1 MMIEIKAPGSAGGH
15 RSENYFVALQSS
27 TIVPRR
33 SRGLQRD
40 ATLNDP
46 AQCRGFTLLELMA
59 ALAIIAVLAMLGWS
73 RMTGGQS
80 ESKSA
85 ACQAH
90 QGNIEIQAE
99 LWQHNTGAWPA
110 TNLSNIGGNVNYF
123 PEGLPTCPV
132 DGTAYT
138 IDSFGRV
145 VGHSH

>member
-1 MMIEIKAPGSAGGH
+1 MMIGIKAPGSAGGH
-15 RSENYFVALQSS
+15 RSENYLVASS
-27 TIVPRR
+27 SCTIVPRR
-33 SRGLQRD
+33 SRGLLRD
-40 ATLNDP
+40 AMLKDP

-80 ESKSA
+80 DSKSA
-85 ACQAH
+85 ACEAR

-99 LWQHNTGAWPA
+99 LWRHNTGAWPA
-110 TNLSNIGGNVNYF
+110 ANLSNIGGDVNYF

-138 IDSFGRV
+138 IDSSGRV
-145 VGHSH
+145 VGHGH

>member
-1 MMIEIKAPGSAGGH
+1 MLKDS
-15 RSENYFVALQSS
+15 
-27 TIVPRR
+27 
-33 SRGLQRD
+33 
-40 ATLNDP
+40 

-80 ESKSA
+80 DSKSA

-90 QGNIEIQAE
+90 KGNIEIQAE
-99 LWQHNTGAWPA
+99 LWQHNMGAWPA

-138 IDSFGRV
+138 IDSSGRV